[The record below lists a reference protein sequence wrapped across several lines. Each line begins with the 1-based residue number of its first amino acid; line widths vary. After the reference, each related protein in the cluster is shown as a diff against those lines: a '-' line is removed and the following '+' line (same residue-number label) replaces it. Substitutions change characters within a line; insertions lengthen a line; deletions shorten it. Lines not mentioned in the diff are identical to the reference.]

1 MMVGFLLALET
12 VCLHAAG
19 GAAGA
24 DHITV
29 HHLTPK
35 EKERKGAADQ

>member
-35 EKERKGAADQ
+35 EKERERGS